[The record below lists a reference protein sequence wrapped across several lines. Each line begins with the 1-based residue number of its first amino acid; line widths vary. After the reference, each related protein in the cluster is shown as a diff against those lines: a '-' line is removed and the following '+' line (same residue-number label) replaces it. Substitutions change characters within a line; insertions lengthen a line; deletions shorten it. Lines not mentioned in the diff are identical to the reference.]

1 VPNCSLSLPFSVGG
15 NLTECGA
22 ISLAV
27 VGIHYCYSYYIVL
40 RFIFVHVMVYVVEQ
54 LVSAYGFRREVW
66 PELVP

>member
-1 VPNCSLSLPFSVGG
+1 VGE

-27 VGIHYCYSYYIVL
+27 VGIHYCYSSYIVL
-40 RFIFVHVMVYVVEQ
+40 RFIFVYVVVVYVVEQ